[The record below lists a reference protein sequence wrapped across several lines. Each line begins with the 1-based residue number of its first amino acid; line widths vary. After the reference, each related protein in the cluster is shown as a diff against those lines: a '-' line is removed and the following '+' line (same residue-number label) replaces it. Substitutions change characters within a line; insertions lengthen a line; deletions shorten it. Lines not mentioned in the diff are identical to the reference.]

1 MITRALILG
10 LVLLLGMAARG
21 DAQSAGRRRGRSTDQ
36 SSANSSTAGLEAVF
50 TGTVTSVTKS
60 DLGIQAD
67 GGNVLSFSILHK
79 TRFLKDGKTVKRSDV
94 HAGDTVTIHA
104 GEDPTGH
111 PAAIT
116 VTVGKPTPEKNPQ
129 PSN

>member
-1 MITRALILG
+1 
-10 LVLLLGMAARG
+10 MAASG
-21 DAQSAGRRRGRSTDQ
+21 DAQSSARRRGRSTDP
-36 SSANSSTAGLEAVF
+36 SSANPSSAGLEAVF

-60 DLGIQAD
+60 DLGLQAD

-94 HAGDTVTIHA
+94 HTGDTVTVQA
-104 GEDPTGH
+104 GQDPTGH

-116 VTVGKPTPEKNPQ
+116 VTIGKNPQ
-129 PSN
+129 PST

>member
-1 MITRALILG
+1 MKRPLSLGLVLILG
-10 LVLLLGMAARG
+10 LAAAAN
-21 DAQSAGRRRGRSTDQ
+21 AQTGRRRGSMQD
-36 SSANSSTAGLEAVF
+36 NPNGDTAGLEAVF
-50 TGTVTSVTKS
+50 TGTVTSVTRS

-79 TRFLKDGKTVKRSDV
+79 TKFLKDGKEARRSDV
-94 HAGDTVTIHA
+94 HTGDTVTIQA

-116 VTVGKPTPEKNPQ
+116 VTLGKPPAQKSPQ
-129 PSN
+129 PST